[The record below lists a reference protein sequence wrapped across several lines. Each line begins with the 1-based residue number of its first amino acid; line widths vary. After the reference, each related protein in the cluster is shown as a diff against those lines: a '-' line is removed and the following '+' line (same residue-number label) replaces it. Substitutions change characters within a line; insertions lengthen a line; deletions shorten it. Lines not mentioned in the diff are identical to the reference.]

1 MAFLRNGQFSLRK
14 LMFRALLEALRTSTR
29 PLGPFADVDHAWTV
43 LAEAELVAPEVVE
56 AVLMHPA
63 VGVWSTRVLRNACDA
78 AEDTTP
84 LWSEVGV
91 LHAIAGA
98 CAMRC
103 GLVTTV
109 PVPVVHGAV
118 TLPTVGQFR
127 LPPDSFPVGHAELRT
142 SPDGTVLTV
151 PGSRLSIS
159 TLDRGF
165 LPTRTH
171 RSTAEGVHLD
181 VVFDDQDPY
190 REFSGLAPPSP
201 LEDAE
206 LDEWRKLLDE
216 AWRLLVRWHPGYA
229 AELPEGLTTL
239 IPIAAVHQVVA
250 SSSSAAFG
258 GIALSPKRSATELA
272 EALVHEVQHS
282 KLNALSDLV
291 RLHDGPDEP
300 VRYAGWRDD
309 PRPVIGALH
318 GIYAFVSVVEFWH
331 VQRDLVPEPHSRRA
345 HLTFA
350 LRARQVRRVVDD
362 LRGATGLTDLGRR
375 FVAGVSVRL
384 AACET
389 ADVPEDVSAVATG
402 LLEDHY
408 STWRLRHA
416 RARPADVAALVEDWF
431 AGRAPSSPLPVGG
444 DVVASRERGETN
456 RAALL
461 KALVLD
467 PGRRERMLGAGGPD
481 AEYVLGDHTGA
492 TAGYLGRIRSNPE
505 DGDAW
510 TGLGMALRSSVLL
523 NRPEVARAVHN
534 AVLTRTGTPPDPVRL
549 AAWLDLAAP
558 NPTA

>member
-1 MAFLRNGQFSLRK
+1 
-14 LMFRALLEALRTSTR
+14 MFRALLEALDSSTR
-29 PLGPFADVDHAWTV
+29 SLGPFSDVDHAWTV
-43 LAEAELVAPEVVE
+43 LADAEAVAPEVVE

-63 VGVWSTRVLRNACDA
+63 VGVWSSRVLRNACGA
-78 AEDTTP
+78 ADDSTP

-98 CAMRC
+98 CAVRC
-103 GLVTTV
+103 GLVATL

-127 LPPDSFPVGHAELRT
+127 LPQDSFPVGHAELRA
-142 SPDGTVLTV
+142 SPDGAVLTAF
-151 PGSRLSIS
+151 GSRVSIT

-165 LPTRTH
+165 RPARTH
-171 RSTAEGVHLD
+171 RSTADGRSLD
-181 VVFDDQDPY
+181 VVLDDQDPY

-201 LEDAE
+201 LDGVEV
-206 LDEWRKLLDE
+206 DEWRKLLDE

-229 AELPEGLTTL
+229 AELSAGLTAL
-239 IPIAAVHQVVA
+239 IPIDAALQVVA

-291 RLHDGPDEP
+291 RLHDGPDP
-300 VRYAGWRDD
+300 SVRYAGWRDD
-309 PRPVIGALH
+309 PRPVVGALH

-331 VQRDLVPEPHSRRA
+331 VQRGLVPEPHSRRA
-345 HLTFA
+345 DLTFA
-350 LRARQVRRVVDD
+350 LRARQVRRAVDD
-362 LRGATGLTDLGRR
+362 LRGAAGLTDLGRR

-389 ADVPEDVSAVATG
+389 ADVPEDVTAAVTG

-408 STWRLRHA
+408 ATWRLRHV
-416 RARPADVAALVEDWF
+416 RPRPADVAVLVERWS
-431 AGRAPSSPLPVGG
+431 AGLAPSSPLSVAG
-444 DVVASRERGETN
+444 DVVASRERGETG

-467 PGRRERMLGAGGPD
+467 PDRRERMAGAVGPD
-481 AEYVLGDHTGA
+481 ARYALGDRAGA
-492 TAGYLGRIRSNPE
+492 AAGYLRHLRSNP
-505 DGDAW
+505 DGGDAW
-510 TGLGMALRSSVLL
+510 VGLGMALRSPALL
-523 NRPEVARAVHN
+523 TRPEVARAVHD
-534 AVLTRTGTPPDPVRL
+534 AVLTRTGTPPDPTRL
-549 AAWLDLAAP
+549 AAWLDPAVPHPAAQA
-558 NPTA
+558 TARR